1 MTLECCVWPRVVAV
15 AEPFKMGRHM
25 LMRTEQASAQTERRL
40 GQLPLDIVLFEQ
52 DPALAQAYVDAGVT
66 HFIVDT
72 ESKGKHERQQGFDTE
87 IAPVS
92 LRSVGPLSRIPGA
105 FVSCRINGFCDT
117 TREEIEIA
125 ASEGVHRIF
134 LPMAS
139 SVEQVQA
146 FIDLVDG
153 RCETAILIETQQA
166 TTIAADLARL
176 PLDAVYIGLNDLSIS
191 RGSHFIFSAVRDET
205 VRRMREAFAGRQFGF
220 AGVTALGR
228 GFPIPC
234 RMLLAEMVA
243 LDCTF
248 TFARRSFR
256 KHMAGR
262 DVAQGVARIQAYW
275 QMLMDRDPDRIERD
289 RTRLANLI
297 AQYE

>member
-1 MTLECCVWPRVVAV
+1 
-15 AEPFKMGRHM
+15 M
-25 LMRTEQASAQTERRL
+25 LMRPGQAKPQPQP
-40 GQLPLDIVLFEQ
+40 GQRIGQSPLDIVLFEH
-52 DPALAQAYVDAGVT
+52 DPELARAYVDAGIT

-72 ESKGKHERQQGFDTE
+72 ESKNKHERQEGFDTE

-92 LRSVGPLSRIPGA
+92 IRSVGPLTRIPRA
-105 FVSCRINGFCDT
+105 YVSCRINGFCDS
-117 TREEIEIA
+117 TRDEVEA
-125 ASEGVHRIF
+125 AINEGVHRIF
-134 LPMAS
+134 LPMVS
-139 SVEQVQA
+139 SVEEVQA
-146 FIDLVDG
+146 FIDAVGG
-153 RCETAILIETQQA
+153 RCEAAILIETQHA
-166 TTIAADLARL
+166 TTIAAEIARL
-176 PLDAVYIGLNDLSIS
+176 PVGAVYVGLNDLAIS
-191 RGSHFIFSAVRDET
+191 RRSQFIFSAVRDGT

-234 RMLLAEMVA
+234 RMLLAEMAA

-248 TFARRSFR
+248 SFARRSFR

-262 DVAQGVARIQAYW
+262 DVARGVARIQTYW
-275 QMLMDRDPDRIERD
+275 RMLMDRVPQRIEHD